1 MDHMV
6 SAVRTSFFALSAA
19 GRGLAASG
27 ANTVKARNATDVDDA
42 AIKPMTGSNGSGGQ
56 EGALADGDFTPA
68 PGEDVSVAE
77 DGVRPVSRPVDPPFL
92 VALEPGDA
100 DADEDGRVAILDVGI
115 ADEMVRMR
123 QAKDLYRSNLKVV
136 KVTRDMMGTF
146 LNDRA

>member
-6 SAVRTSFFALSAA
+6 SAVRTSFFALNAA

-27 ANTVKARNATDVDDA
+27 ANTVKARNATDVDDR

-56 EGALADGDFTPA
+56 EGALADGDFAAA
-68 PGEDVSVAE
+68 PGENVSVAE
-77 DGVRPVSRPVDPPFL
+77 DGVRPVSRPVDPPYL

-100 DADEDGRVAILDVGI
+100 DADEDGRVAILNVGI
-115 ADEMVRMR
+115 ADKMVRMR
-123 QAKDLYRSNLKVV
+123 QARDLYRSNLKVV